1 MGKPSSRGRR
11 SDLCV
16 SNRGVSVNFVELPI
30 LSLIDFQLNEQL
42 SYAAWS
48 VIRARLGFPGAYWDS
63 LGSHIHFQLE
73 EEFQ

>member
-1 MGKPSSRGRR
+1 M
-11 SDLCV
+11 
-16 SNRGVSVNFVELPI
+16 NFVELPI